1 MKDVLSWSSWTSS
14 QIHELL
20 EFAAHVKDNRS
31 HFNGAMVGR
40 SIALLFQKTST
51 RTRVSFE
58 AAMTE
63 MGGHAIA
70 IDWRSSNFDLTDIS
84 FESKYLSRN
93 VALIMARVKRHED
106 LLKIADGAEVP
117 VVNGCCNQ
125 FHPCQSLA
133 DMLTIYRHSGSLK
146 GITLCYV
153 GVHNNV
159 TNSLI
164 EITAAL
170 GVHLVLVTP
179 LVRDDAYVE
188 SVVNKGVAAKTL
200 TWDKDVRH
208 AVRHA
213 DYVYTDTWVDM
224 ELFDDPAY
232 AKEKEE
238 RIELMR
244 PYQLNHDLLEGS
256 SAKVMHDMPIHAG
269 YEISKELVLDPR
281 SIIFDQAENRLDAQK
296 ALIVRLLDGSFE
308 RLIS

>member
-84 FESKYLSRN
+84 FESRYLSRN

-296 ALIVRLLDGSFE
+296 ALILRLLDGSFE